1 MQVAAIAVTAA
12 AVWYD
17 CRERRIP
24 NRLVV
29 SSMAVGL
36 VLGLVTG
43 GLRGL
48 GASVVGLLV
57 GAGILFVPFAL
68 GWVGAGDVKL
78 LAAVGAIL
86 GAKGA
91 ACSILYGAVAG
102 GIISAAVL
110 VKRRRLGLTLASI
123 GIGLIG
129 FLSFVVPGI
138 LGRSLRV
145 VRQSSEVVLV
155 PPSGL
160 AIPYSAAI
168 GVGLLIAIAT
178 GFSILPA

>member
-1 MQVAAIAVTAA
+1 MRVAAIAVAA
-12 AVWYD
+12 AAAWYD
-17 CRERRIP
+17 CKERRIP
-24 NRLVV
+24 NRLVAAGMV
-29 SSMAVGL
+29 TGL

-48 GASVVGLLV
+48 GAAVVGLLV
-57 GAGILFVPFAL
+57 GVGILFVPFAL

-78 LAAVGAIL
+78 LAAVGSIL

-91 ACSILYGAVAG
+91 AFSMLYGAVAG

-110 VKRRRLGLTLASI
+110 VRRRRLGLTLAGI

-129 FLSFVVPGI
+129 FLAFIVPGV
-138 LGRSLRV
+138 LGRSLRL
-145 VRQSSEVVLV
+145 VRQSGETV
-155 PPSGL
+155 PVPSSGL

-168 GVGLLIAIAT
+168 GVGLVIAIAT
-178 GFSILPA
+178 GFTIVPI